1 MTRDHQEWRLGC
13 TGGQDPSAGEEVQ
26 SPAVTM
32 QQCRLDRQ
40 VTKYDTDH

>member
-1 MTRDHQEWRLGC
+1 MTTDRQERRLGC
-13 TGGQDPSAGEEVQ
+13 TAGQGPSAVEEVQ